1 MEMKCPVCGEKYNKL
16 DYQML
21 SRHLAQN
28 CERNDTPHLEF
39 VKYYLPGANWLAA
52 DFTNEVK
59 GIFVYDKGHLSDWI
73 LSKLIQRFFQDKPH
87 PFIESMQKP
96 KKSIFQGYAI
106 EYSYYLKQRVRS
118 FSFAMAKSDKID
130 VQKLE
135 AKLVFPELADDS
147 HVQSQMVLLED
158 MAESVGIPPETLESS
173 MPLPPTLHSVRL
185 WNSIAENDQWLE
197 IMASLNLMDL
207 VYSPMLIKAGAKL
220 PYFSSSV
227 LENEWIPDEVKTF
240 LTHSVE
246 YLAPIAEQALALS
259 TQYAEELGQTEDLQ
273 SVFLRS
279 LEAFDRHLLARV
291 TRAKQFESK

>member
-1 MEMKCPVCGEKYNKL
+1 MKCPVCGEKYNKL

-39 VKYYLPGANWLAA
+39 VKYYLPGSNWLAS

-59 GIFVYDKGHLSDWI
+59 EVFTFEKGHLSDWI
-73 LSKLIQRFFQDKPH
+73 VSKLIQRLFQDKPH

-106 EYSYYLKQRVRS
+106 EYSYYLKQRTRS
-118 FSFAMAKSDKID
+118 FSFAMAKSDKED

-147 HVQSQMVLLED
+147 QLQSQRVLLED
-158 MAESVGIPPETLESS
+158 MAESVGIPSDTLESS

-185 WNSIAENDQWLE
+185 WNNIAENEHWIE
-197 IMASLNLMDL
+197 IMASLNFMDL
-207 VYSPMLIKAGAKL
+207 VYSPSLVKAGAKL
-220 PYFSSSV
+220 PYFAPSV
-227 LENEWIPDEVKTF
+227 LENEWIPDEVKKF
-240 LTHSVE
+240 LSHSVE
-246 YLAPIAEQALALS
+246 YLGPIAEQSLEMG
-259 TQYAEELGQTEDLQ
+259 TKYAEELGQTEDLQ

-279 LEAFDRHLLARV
+279 LEAFDRHLQARV

>member
-1 MEMKCPVCGEKYNKL
+1 
-16 DYQML
+16 
-21 SRHLAQN
+21 
-28 CERNDTPHLEF
+28 
-39 VKYYLPGANWLAA
+39 
-52 DFTNEVK
+52 
-59 GIFVYDKGHLSDWI
+59 
-73 LSKLIQRFFQDKPH
+73 
-87 PFIESMQKP
+87 
-96 KKSIFQGYAI
+96 
-106 EYSYYLKQRVRS
+106 
-118 FSFAMAKSDKID
+118 
-130 VQKLE
+130 
-135 AKLVFPELADDS
+135 
-147 HVQSQMVLLED
+147 
-158 MAESVGIPPETLESS
+158 